1 VSEST
6 PDLLEQAWL
15 RDRNVADVVVTGRGG
30 GIFRRLAW
38 RAVAVLVGLAVLDFA
53 LATLLPPIDLLPDT
67 EMEAAVYTVKVD
79 RFASMPAPDVLFLG
93 SSRVRDG
100 IVPSIFEAELERE
113 WGRPVR
119 AYNLGLQN
127 AMLEEYR
134 ALVGS
139 HMPDPAPRY
148 VVLGLSGIELV
159 LSDDFRYAARFLWRW
174 PDFTNWLTNVDWESF
189 RVANV
194 EDYLESV
201 LARHWYLFGH
211 RHELSGRVLRAL
223 RWDSG
228 PRVEADVAAPAT
240 EIIEGILSDDG
251 FVRRHEWSK
260 LSERLAYDPSSV
272 VVWERDRLQPAEFV
286 VGSRFEKL
294 REVVAMLRARGCR
307 VALVEVP
314 ASPYLQALN
323 PVLQGAGL
331 PASEGRV
338 ARPGFRTRM
347 QELAAELDLPF
358 VPCDAET
365 SALGNDMF
373 IDLNHLSVAGARRYS
388 NRVVHELINAG
399 FFAP

>member
-1 VSEST
+1 VSETT

-15 RDRNVADVVVTGRGG
+15 RDRNVADVVVTSRGG
-30 GIFRRLAW
+30 GIWRRLAW
-38 RAVAVLVGLAVLDFA
+38 RVAFVLAGLAALDLALSAVL
-53 LATLLPPIDLLPDT
+53 PPVELLPDT
-67 EMEAAVYTVKVD
+67 ELEAAVYTVKVD
-79 RFASMPAPDVLFLG
+79 RFATMPAPDVLFLG

-100 IVPSIFEAELERE
+100 MVPGIFEVELERE

-134 ALVGS
+134 ALVAS
-139 HMPDPAPRY
+139 HLPDPPPPY
-148 VVLGLSGIELV
+148 VVLGLSGSELV
-159 LSDDFRYAARFLWRW
+159 MADDFRYAARFLWRW
-174 PDFTNWLTNVDWESF
+174 PDFTHWVSNVSWEGF
-189 RVANV
+189 RVANA
-194 EDYLESV
+194 ENYIESV
-201 LARHWYLFGH
+201 MARHWYLFGH
-211 RHELSGRVLRAL
+211 RHELSERVLRTL
-223 RWDSG
+223 GLESG
-228 PRVEADVAAPAT
+228 PRAGPDVVTPGT

-272 VVWERDRLQPAEFV
+272 VVWERDRLQPSEFV

-331 PASEGRV
+331 PASEGRA

-373 IDLNHLSVAGARRYS
+373 TDLNHLSVAGARRYS

-399 FFAP
+399 FFVP

>member
-15 RDRNVADVVVTGRGG
+15 RDRNVADVVVTGRSG
-30 GIFRRLAW
+30 GIWRRLAW
-38 RAVAVLVGLAVLDFA
+38 RVAAVLVGLAALDFA
-53 LATLLPPIDLLPDT
+53 LAAILPPIELLPDT
-67 EMEAAVYTVKVD
+67 DMEAAVYTVKVD
-79 RFASMPAPDVLFLG
+79 RFAAMPAPDVLFLG

-100 IVPSIFEAELERE
+100 IVPAIFAAELERQ

-139 HMPDPAPRY
+139 HLPDPPPRY
-148 VVLGLSGIELV
+148 VVLGISGIELV
-159 LSDDFRYAARFLWRW
+159 LADDFRYAARFLWRW
-174 PDFTNWLTNVDWESF
+174 PDFTNWLTSVDWEGF

-194 EDYLESV
+194 ENYLESV

-211 RHELSGRVLRAL
+211 RHELSERLLRTL
-223 RWDSG
+223 GLESG
-228 PRVEADVAAPAT
+228 PRVEPDVVTPAT
-240 EIIEGILSDDG
+240 EVIEGILSDDG
-251 FVRRHEWSK
+251 FVRRHEWST
-260 LSERLAYDPSSV
+260 LGERLARDPNDV
-272 VVWERDRLQPAEFV
+272 VVWERDLLQPSEFV

-294 REVVAMLRARGCR
+294 RDVVAMLRARGCR

-331 PASEGRV
+331 PASEGRA

-347 QELAAELDLPF
+347 QELAAELDLTF
-358 VPCDAET
+358 VPCDAQA
-365 SALGNDMF
+365 SALGNDLF
-373 IDLNHLSVAGARRYS
+373 TDLNHLSVAGARRYT